1 MVSLEPGDFLYQS
14 DQELFLAMIE
24 ERDESY
30 VFAVHGWREID
41 KDRVEE
47 YIEDDK
53 SRIHSKEKIE
63 RLVENQAD
71 ASEKEKF
78 EMLQELFE
86 TYEDVDASEDGPQDN
101 FSLDET

>member
-24 ERDESY
+24 ENDESY

-53 SRIHSKEKIE
+53 SRIHREEKIE
-63 RLVENQAD
+63 RLVEEEAD
-71 ASEKEKF
+71 DDTKEKF
-78 EMLQELFE
+78 EMLQELFDA
-86 TYEDVDASEDGPQDN
+86 YEDTDISDDGPQSD